1 MGIPVL
7 TYPKP
12 VANMKRFVAY
22 SILLVGVAKSLPQ
35 EAGTNIAKL
44 LEDAGYTPICPEEDQ
59 GAETPRNFDQIKT
72 LQMQRS
78 SLLIQ
83 TNHNPVGMLWMQI
96 TQKKI
101 VKKILQKHVTKSNLL
116 LVLVIEICV

>member
-59 GAETPRNFDQIKT
+59 GAETPRNFDQI
-72 LQMQRS
+72 
-78 SLLIQ
+78 
-83 TNHNPVGMLWMQI
+83 NNNPVGMLWMHI

-101 VKKILQKHVTKSNLL
+101 VKKILQKHVTKSNL
-116 LVLVIEICV
+116 